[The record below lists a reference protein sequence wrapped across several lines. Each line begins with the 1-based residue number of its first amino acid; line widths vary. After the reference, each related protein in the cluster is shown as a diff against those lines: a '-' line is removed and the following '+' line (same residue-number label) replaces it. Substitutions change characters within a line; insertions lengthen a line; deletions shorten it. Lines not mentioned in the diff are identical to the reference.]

1 MLRGLGLAAL
11 AVVVLAA
18 AAGDAR
24 AQRRPVAVIDL
35 SGEPAV
41 EKLAKDL
48 ERELNGHPE
57 LSQVIDS
64 TLSAELIGQP
74 ADDDRRRLDE
84 AVGSLSRAQAEL
96 EKFSFKPAAVHATAA
111 ESALYEVTPSLAVTL
126 FADLAFVQGRIRLGE
141 SLGPEALEQFALSYR
156 LDPRRVLDPARVLP
170 EEAEAWKKAQIS
182 VQGTSTLSVKGTGRL
197 YVDGVDLGPVGGPVE
212 VVPGLHIV
220 SLSGPERQTR
230 SRLVRAAA
238 GTAQALEIEDAPA
251 TERLKVRRARLA
263 LRSAPDATA
272 RASLM
277 ANLAAMLGVRDA
289 ILLSLVNGKVT
300 VQTWRDQAPGFSA
313 RREVG
318 DETPARILEGL
329 APKAPVKEVKP
340 PIVVV
345 PPPPEER
352 WYSRP
357 WVQATGLGVAAVIIS
372 VIAVSIASSDTRVGD
387 PNPTVDMVRR

>member
-1 MLRGLGLAAL
+1 MSRGLGLAAL

-48 ERELNGHPE
+48 ERELNGHPA
-57 LSQVIDS
+57 LSQVADS

-84 AVGSLSRAQAEL
+84 AVASLARAQAEL
-96 EKFSFKPAAVHATAA
+96 EKFSFTPAALHATTA
-111 ESALYEVTPSLAVTL
+111 ESALLEVTPSLAVSL

-141 SLGPEALEQFALSYR
+141 NRGPEALEQFALSYR
-156 LDPRRVLDPARVLP
+156 LNPRRVLDPARVLP
-170 EEAEAWKKAQIS
+170 EEAEAWKQAQVA

-197 YVDGVDLGPVGGPVE
+197 WVDGVDLGPLGGPVE

-220 SLSGPERQTR
+220 ALAGSERQTR

-289 ILLSLVNGKVT
+289 ILLSLVNGKVH

-318 DETPARILEGL
+318 DETPARIIEGL
-329 APKAPVKEVKP
+329 APKAPPKVVP
-340 PIVVV
+340 PPTVVV

-352 WYSRP
+352 WYARP
-357 WVQATGLGVAAVIIS
+357 WVQATGLGVAAVIVS
-372 VIAVSIASSDTRVGD
+372 VIAVSIASSDTRAGD

>member
-1 MLRGLGLAAL
+1 MPRGLGLAAL

-57 LSQVIDS
+57 LSQVVDS
-64 TLSAELIGQP
+64 TLSSELIGQP
-74 ADDDRRRLDE
+74 ADDDRRRLDQ
-84 AVGSLSRAQAEL
+84 AVTSLSSAQAEL
-96 EKFSFKPAAVHATAA
+96 EKFSFTSAAIHTSTA
-111 ESALYEVTPSLAVTL
+111 ESALFEVTPSLAVTL
-126 FADLAFVQGRIRLGE
+126 LADLAFVQGRTRLGQ
-141 SLGPEALEQFALSYR
+141 SDGPAALEQFALSYR
-156 LDPRRVLDPARVLP
+156 LNPKRVLDPARVLP
-170 EEAEAWKKAQIS
+170 EEVEAWKKAQVA

-197 YVDGVDLGPVGGPVE
+197 WVDGVDLGPVGGPVE
-212 VVPGLHIV
+212 VVPGLHVV

-230 SRLVRAAA
+230 TKTVRAAA
-238 GTAQALEIEDAPA
+238 GTAQAIEIEDAPA

-263 LRSAPDATA
+263 LRAAPDATA

-289 ILLSLVNGKVT
+289 ILLGLTNGKVT

-313 RREVG
+313 RRDVG
-318 DETPARILEGL
+318 EETPARILEGL
-329 APKAPVKEVKP
+329 APKALPKETQP
-340 PIVVV
+340 PIIIT
-345 PPPPEER
+345 PPPPKDP
-352 WYSRP
+352 WYSRA
-357 WVQATGLGVAAVIIS
+357 WVQATGVGVAAIIIS
-372 VIAVSIASSDTRVGD
+372 VIAVAIASGDTFPGDGD
-387 PNPTVDMVRR
+387 PAIDPVRR

>member
-1 MLRGLGLAAL
+1 MPRGLGLAAL

-18 AAGDAR
+18 AGHAR
-24 AQRRPVAVIDL
+24 AERRPVAVIDL

-48 ERELNGHPE
+48 ERELNGHPA
-57 LSQVIDS
+57 LSQVVDS

-84 AVGSLSRAQAEL
+84 AVGSLASAQAEL

-111 ESALYEVTPSLAVTL
+111 ESALQEVTPSLAVSL

-141 SLGPEALEQFALSYR
+141 NLGPEALEQFALSYR
-156 LDPRRVLDPARVLP
+156 LNPRRALDPARVLP
-170 EEAEAWKKAQIS
+170 EEVEAWKQAQ
-182 VQGTSTLSVKGTGRL
+182 VAVKGTSTLSVKGTGRL
-197 YVDGVDLGPVGGPVE
+197 WVDGVDLGPVGGPVE

-220 SLSGPERQTR
+220 ALSGPERQTR

-238 GTAQALEIEDAPA
+238 GTAQVLEIEDAPA

-289 ILLSLVNGKVT
+289 ILLGLANGKVT

-318 DETPARILEGL
+318 DETPARIIEGL
-329 APKAPVKEVKP
+329 APKAPVKDVKP
-340 PIVVV
+340 PIVIP
-345 PPPPEER
+345 PPPPEEP

-357 WVQATGLGVAAVIIS
+357 WVQATGVGVAALIIS
-372 VIAVSIASSDTRVGD
+372 VIAVSIASGDTFLGNGD
-387 PNPTVDMVRR
+387 LSNDMVRR